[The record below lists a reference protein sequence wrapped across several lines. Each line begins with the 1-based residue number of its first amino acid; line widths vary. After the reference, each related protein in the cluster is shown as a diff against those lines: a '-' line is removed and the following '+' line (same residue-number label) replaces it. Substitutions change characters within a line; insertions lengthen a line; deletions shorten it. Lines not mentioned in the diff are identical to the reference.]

1 MQQKKAIQ
9 VLQQLRQNYMIK
21 RVVKNFIYALS
32 FACFLAFS
40 LHHFFSFSAS
50 QNIFFSLLSAI
61 ILTLFISLKQQL
73 FRISINDITFQL
85 NKHFPQLESSTHL
98 VLKNEES
105 LNFLE
110 QLQQQKI
117 LSVFSD
123 LDEKKAFTV
132 SFKKPFLMLIS
143 SAFFV
148 FFASQIL
155 SFYENN
161 FNTLKNNNNVK
172 ASKSTENENI
182 LSEKKE
188 KPFSLKK
195 VNITVKPPTYTQKST
210 TYLKQFQD
218 LQVAENS
225 EILFQITANQNVEKA
240 HLQVGEEQLFSLECN
255 AKNTCKIS
263 QAFEENGMYHF
274 AFFPPKKE
282 GFFTDFF

>member
-1 MQQKKAIQ
+1 
-9 VLQQLRQNYMIK
+9 MIK
-21 RVVKNFIYALS
+21 RVVKNFTCALS

-61 ILTLFISLKQQL
+61 ILTLFISLKQQF

-123 LDEKKAFTV
+123 LDVKKAFTV

-148 FFASQIL
+148 FFSSQIL
-155 SFYENN
+155 SF
-161 FNTLKNNNNVK
+161 
-172 ASKSTENENI
+172 
-182 LSEKKE
+182 
-188 KPFSLKK
+188 
-195 VNITVKPPTYTQKST
+195 
-210 TYLKQFQD
+210 
-218 LQVAENS
+218 
-225 EILFQITANQNVEKA
+225 
-240 HLQVGEEQLFSLECN
+240 
-255 AKNTCKIS
+255 
-263 QAFEENGMYHF
+263 
-274 AFFPPKKE
+274 
-282 GFFTDFF
+282 